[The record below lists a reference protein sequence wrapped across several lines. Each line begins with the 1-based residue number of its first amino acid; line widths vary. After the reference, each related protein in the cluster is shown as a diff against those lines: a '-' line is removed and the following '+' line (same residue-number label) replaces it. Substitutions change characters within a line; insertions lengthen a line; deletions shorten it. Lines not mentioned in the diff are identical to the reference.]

1 MNITKEYASP
11 KIGEVYLV
19 GLYGSDHEQT
29 GNRPCVVFQNNVGN
43 RFSPN
48 VIIIPLTSKLKKTNQ
63 PTHVFLE
70 AAKTGLAL
78 DSMALC
84 ENPMCVS
91 KLKLGR
97 YITRLSDYYMKKIA
111 IANILATSSI
121 SFIDNRDLEEIR
133 NAAVALN
140 SYSATRGDYV

>member
-1 MNITKEYASP
+1 MNTNENPSP

-29 GNRPCVVFQNNVGN
+29 GTRPCVVFQNNVGN
-43 RFSPN
+43 KFSPN
-48 VIIIPLTSKLKKTNQ
+48 VIIIPLTSKLKKPGQ

-70 AAKTGLAL
+70 ASKTGLAL

-97 YITRLSDYYMKKIA
+97 YITKLPDSYMEKIA
-111 IANILATSSI
+111 IGNILATSSI
-121 SFIDNRDLEEIR
+121 SFIDNCDLEKIR
-133 NAAVALN
+133 EKAVALN
-140 SYSATRGDYV
+140 STAAM